1 MKILIFGIGGIG
13 GFVGGA
19 LARVADSIYFYSR
32 GENGRTI
39 GEKGIQVDSALLGSF
54 TAHPVKVSHEAGEM
68 GPMDL
73 VFLSCKGNGLKEAC
87 RELAPMVTKDTVVV
101 PLLNGVLVS
110 ELMEP
115 LLPACHVADGT
126 IRVFSH
132 REGPGHVVQTAG
144 SGKIVMGMKDGKNPP
159 ALYEA
164 ADLLQKAGIPAEVTG
179 DIRLDSW
186 EKYALMGSNSAVFC
200 YFDGP
205 AGKVRQQKDYLSILH
220 EAVGEVMAVAKAKG
234 VSFPVE
240 YEENYIR
247 IFRSLP
253 DDTVTSLYRDL
264 SGGKKAEDTEAAMIL
279 GRMVDMGKETGVEVP
294 VFRRA
299 WEWAMKQNRK

>member
-19 LARVADSIYFYSR
+19 LARVSDSIYFYSR
-32 GENGRTI
+32 GENGKTI
-39 GEKGIQVDSALLGSF
+39 REKGMTVDSALLGSF
-54 TAHPVKVSHEAGEM
+54 ISHPAKVSHEAEEL

-73 VFLSCKGNGLKEAC
+73 VFLSCKGNSLEEAC
-87 RELAPMVTKDTVVV
+87 RELAPVVTKDTVVV
-101 PLLNGVLVS
+101 PLLNGVLLS
-110 ELMEP
+110 EVMEP
-115 LLPACHVADGT
+115 LLPPCHVADGT

-144 SGKIVMGMKDGKNPP
+144 SGKIVMGMKDGKNLS

-164 ADLLQKAGIPAEVTG
+164 ASLLQKAGIPAEVTD

-205 AGKVRQQKDYLSILH
+205 AGKVKGQKDYMAVLH
-220 EAVGEVMAVAKAKG
+220 EAVREVMAVASAKG
-234 VSFPVE
+234 VTFPETYEEEYVQKFLSFPE
-240 YEENYIR
+240 
-247 IFRSLP
+247 
-253 DDTVTSLYRDL
+253 DTVTSLYRDL
-264 SGGKKAEDTEAAMIL
+264 SGGKRAEDTETSMIL
-279 GRMVDMGKETGVEVP
+279 GRMVEMGKETGVEVP
-294 VFRRA
+294 VFHRA
-299 WEWAMKQNRK
+299 FQWAMEQNRD

>member
-19 LARVADSIYFYSR
+19 LAKISDDIYFYSR
-32 GENGRTI
+32 GENGKTI
-39 GEKGIQVDSALLGSF
+39 REKGIKVDSALLGSF
-54 TAHPVKVSHEAGEM
+54 IAHPAKVSHDAAEL
-68 GPMDL
+68 GPMDV
-73 VFLSCKGNGLKEAC
+73 VFLSCKGNGLEEAC
-87 RELAPMVTKDTVVV
+87 RELAPMITPDTVVV

-115 LLPACHVADGT
+115 LLPTCHVADGT

-144 SGKIVMGMKDGKNPP
+144 SGKIVMGMKTGINPP
-159 ALYEA
+159 ALYEV
-164 ADLLQKAGIPAEVTG
+164 ADLLKKAGISAEVTD

-205 AGKVRQQKDYLSILH
+205 AGKVKKQGNYMAVLH

-234 VSFPVE
+234 VTFPETYEEEYVQKFLSFPG
-240 YEENYIR
+240 
-247 IFRSLP
+247 
-253 DDTVTSLYRDL
+253 DTVTSLYRDL
-264 SGGKKAEDTEAAMIL
+264 SGGKKAEDTEASMIL
-279 GRMVDMGKETGVEVP
+279 GRMVEMGKETGVEVP
-294 VFRRA
+294 VFHKA
-299 WEWAMKQNRK
+299 WEWAMKQNRD

>member
-126 IRVFSH
+126 IRVF
-132 REGPGHVVQTAG
+132 RAIGRARATWCR
-144 SGKIVMGMKDGKNPP
+144 
-159 ALYEA
+159 LRA
-164 ADLLQKAGIPAEVTG
+164 A
-179 DIRLDSW
+179 
-186 EKYALMGSNSAVFC
+186 EKL
-200 YFDGP
+200 
-205 AGKVRQQKDYLSILH
+205 
-220 EAVGEVMAVAKAKG
+220 
-234 VSFPVE
+234 
-240 YEENYIR
+240 
-247 IFRSLP
+247 
-253 DDTVTSLYRDL
+253 
-264 SGGKKAEDTEAAMIL
+264 
-279 GRMVDMGKETGVEVP
+279 
-294 VFRRA
+294 
-299 WEWAMKQNRK
+299 